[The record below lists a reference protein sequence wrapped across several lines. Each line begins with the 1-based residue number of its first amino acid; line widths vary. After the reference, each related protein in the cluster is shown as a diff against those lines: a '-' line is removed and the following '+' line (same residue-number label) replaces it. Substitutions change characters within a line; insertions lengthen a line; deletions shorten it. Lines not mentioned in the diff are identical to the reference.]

1 MCARHRPS
9 ILRRMALF
17 LLHSQHHETECR
29 AMYAAWRGFESPLG
43 HSAPWATCLW
53 GGHEVWWET
62 EAEDETAALRHLPP
76 FVAERSR
83 AIRVTRARLP

>member
-1 MCARHRPS
+1 MCARLSPA
-9 ILRRMALF
+9 ILGRMAFF
-17 LLHSQHHETECR
+17 LLHSRHQEAECP
-29 AMYAAWRGFESPLG
+29 AAYAAWRGFESPLRR
-43 HSAPWATCLW
+43 SVPYATCLW

-62 EAEDETAALRHLPP
+62 EAEDETTALRQLPP